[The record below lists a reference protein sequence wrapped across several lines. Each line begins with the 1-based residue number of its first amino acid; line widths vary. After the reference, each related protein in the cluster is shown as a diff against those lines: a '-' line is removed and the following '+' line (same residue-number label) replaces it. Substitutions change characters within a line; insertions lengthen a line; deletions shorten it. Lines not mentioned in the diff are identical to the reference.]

1 MVVSLRVKVCKGAG
15 GESVHGESAPAVMGG
30 ANPGKPGS
38 EPDRG
43 QSPEA
48 KKATLCPVG
57 PRQNTGPGSSS
68 GCSQQHV
75 PAIAP
80 LPYNGPEASR
90 LSDGTASMSQ
100 TWKQWQGQVVNGRFP
115 LQKYL
120 GSSDSSIVF
129 LTERGGTR
137 PQKAAIKLIA
147 DDPGLAEAQL
157 TLWKQAT
164 SLAHPHLLPIFEAGR
179 CEMGGV
185 RLLYVVMECAE
196 ENLSEILPQ
205 RPLTSAEARDML
217 RPVLEG
223 LEYLHG
229 KGFVQ
234 GRLKPSNILAVADQV
249 KLSGDGLRALSPS
262 GAGPGNLLGSSV
274 SDPPEMANGPI
285 TPAADVWSLGATL
298 VEVLTRRRPSW
309 DRTARGATKEPE
321 LLLPEGIPDAFLDL
335 ARHCLNPDPQKRW
348 TIAEIKS
355 SLDSSSTAAVK
366 PEEVRIRPREEVSSP
381 HSTGRVSSATWLYI
395 SIAVV
400 ALVLIWLAATRTRH
414 PHRPPEASEAQ
425 PAPSPA
431 SEPAQVQPESKPSP
445 VVVATDRSPGTQAAA
460 PAAEAQPKPTPSS
473 AVSSPRQSGA
483 PAVSAPARA
492 AKRSPETIP
501 AEVGERVLPQV
512 STSARNSIRG
522 HVRVSVKVAVDA
534 SGNVVESTLDSPGPS
549 KYFARL
555 AREAAGRWKFSP
567 AQVKGRPVPSKWI
580 LRFAFSSSGTDVRP
594 TEVAP

>member
-1 MVVSLRVKVCKGAG
+1 MAL
-15 GESVHGESAPAVMGG
+15 
-30 ANPGKPGS
+30 KPID
-38 EPDRG
+38 DRT
-43 QSPEA
+43 A
-48 KKATLCPVG
+48 
-57 PRQNTGPGSSS
+57 
-68 GCSQQHV
+68 H
-75 PAIAP
+75 
-80 LPYNGPEASR
+80 
-90 LSDGTASMSQ
+90 ASMNR
-100 TWKQWQGQVVNGRFP
+100 TWRQWQGQLVNGRFP

-129 LTERGGTR
+129 LTERGGT
-137 PQKAAIKLIA
+137 PSQKAAIKLIA
-147 DDPGLAEAQL
+147 DDPALAEARL
-157 TLWKQAT
+157 TLWAQAT

-185 RLLYVVMECAE
+185 RLLYVVMEYAE
-196 ENLSEILPQ
+196 ENLSEVLPQ
-205 RPLTSAEARDML
+205 RPLTSAEARDTL

-249 KLSGDGLRALSPS
+249 KLSGDGLRALSPP
-262 GAGPGNLLGSSV
+262 GAGSGNLLGSSV
-274 SDPPEMANGPI
+274 SDPPEMANGAI
-285 TPAADVWSLGATL
+285 TPSADVWSLAATL
-298 VEVLTRRRPSW
+298 VEVLTLRRPSW
-309 DRTARGATKEPE
+309 DRTGRGATKEPE

-348 TIAEIKS
+348 TIAQIRS
-355 SLDSSSTAAVK
+355 WLDSPSMGALKA
-366 PEEVRIRPREEVSSP
+366 EEARIRPRVEVSSP
-381 HSTGRVSSATWLYI
+381 DSSGRSSATWLYI

-400 ALVLIWLAATRTRH
+400 ALVLIWMAATRTRH
-414 PHRPPEASEAQ
+414 PHRPADATEAQ

-431 SEPAQVQPESKPSP
+431 SEPAPVQPESKPSP
-445 VVVATDRSPGTQAAA
+445 VVATSDRSPATEDRA
-460 PAAEAQPKPTPSS
+460 PAEEAQTKPTPSS
-473 AVSSPRQSGA
+473 AISPPRPSA
-483 PAVSAPARA
+483 ASAVPAPARA

-534 SGNVVESTLDSPGPS
+534 SGNVVESSLESPGPS

-567 AQVKGRPVPSKWI
+567 AQLKGRPVPSKWI
-580 LRFAFSSSGTDVRP
+580 LQFAFSSSGTEVRP

>member
-1 MVVSLRVKVCKGAG
+1 V
-15 GESVHGESAPAVMGG
+15 P
-30 ANPGKPGS
+30 P
-38 EPDRG
+38 
-43 QSPEA
+43 
-48 KKATLCPVG
+48 KATARTQENRDRNLSAVKPQRRSENLVG
-57 PRQNTGPGSSS
+57 TGRPGPGLRAVVLNNMCPRSL
-68 GCSQQHV
+68 
-75 PAIAP
+75 P

-90 LSDGTASMSQ
+90 RSDDTASMNET
-100 TWKQWQGQVVNGRFP
+100 TWKQWQGQVINGRFP
-115 LQKYL
+115 LQKHL

-129 LTERGGTR
+129 LTERGGTP
-137 PQKAAIKLIA
+137 PQKAAIKLMA

-157 TLWKQAT
+157 ALWAQAT
-164 SLAHPHLLPIFEAGR
+164 SLAHPHVLPIFEAGR
-179 CEMGGV
+179 SEVGGV
-185 RLLYVVMECAE
+185 RLLYVVMEYAE
-196 ENLSEILPQ
+196 ENLAEILPQ

-262 GAGPGNLLGSSV
+262 GASPGNLLRSSV

-285 TPAADVWSLGATL
+285 TPSADVWALAATL
-298 VEVLTRRRPSW
+298 VEVSTLRRPSW
-309 DRTARGATKEPE
+309 DRTGRGATKEPE

-335 ARHCLNPDPQKRW
+335 ARHCLHPDPQKRW
-348 TIAEIKS
+348 TIAQIKS
-355 SLDSSSTAAVK
+355 WLDSPATGAVK
-366 PEEVRIRPREEVSSP
+366 AEEARIRRRVEVSSP
-381 HSTGRVSSATWLYI
+381 DSSGRSSATWLYI

-400 ALVLIWLAATRTRH
+400 ALVLIWLTATRTRH
-414 PHRPPEASEAQ
+414 PHRPTEATEAQ
-425 PAPSPA
+425 PASSAAP
-431 SEPAQVQPESKPSP
+431 EPAQVQPESKPSP
-445 VVVATDRSPGTQAAA
+445 VVATTDRSPGTEDRARAEQAQA
-460 PAAEAQPKPTPSS
+460 KPTPSS
-473 AVSSPRQSGA
+473 AVSSPRQSGTA
-483 PAVSAPARA
+483 AVPAPARA
-492 AKRSPETIP
+492 GKRSPETIP

-534 SGNVVESTLDSPGPS
+534 SGNVVESTLESPGPS

-567 AQVKGRPVPSKWI
+567 AQLKGRPVASQWI
-580 LRFAFSSSGTDVRP
+580 LQFAFSSSGTEVRP